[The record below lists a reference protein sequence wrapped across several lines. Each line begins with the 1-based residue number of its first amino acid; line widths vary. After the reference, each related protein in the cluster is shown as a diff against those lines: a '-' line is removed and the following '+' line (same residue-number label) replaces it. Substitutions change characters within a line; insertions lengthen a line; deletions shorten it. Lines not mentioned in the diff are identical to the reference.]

1 MDYRIIALDLDG
13 TLTNSRKEISPL
25 TLHALLEIQEK
36 GYKVVIASGRPTPG
50 CRHIAEKLRLGK
62 YASYILSYNGGQIT
76 DCSTGRIVFE
86 EMLPRDVISGLYDFA
101 LANDVGLTTYT
112 SDFMV
117 TGTRTDKY
125 MESESKI
132 NSLPIKTVPNFVE
145 YIDFD
150 VNKCL
155 VTADPD
161 HLAKIEIQLKEI
173 YGTSLNIYRSEPYF
187 LEVMP
192 KDIDK
197 AHGLKMLLADL
208 GLTADQLIACGDGYN
223 DLTMIQFA
231 GLGVAMQNAQPVV
244 KAAADYVT
252 SSNDNNGILHVIEK
266 FICRPVRPK
275 RRSL

>member
-13 TLTNSRKEISPL
+13 TLTNTRKEISPL

-50 CRHIAEKLRLGK
+50 CRHIAETLQLGK

-76 DCSTGRIVFE
+76 DCSSGRIVYQKIFPRE
-86 EMLPRDVISGLYDFA
+86 FLPDLYEFA

-112 SDFMV
+112 EECMV

-125 MESESKI
+125 MESESKV

-145 YIDFD
+145 YMDFD

-173 YGTSLNIYRSEPYF
+173 YGTALNIYRSEPYF

-252 SSNDNNGILHVIEK
+252 SSNDSNGILHVIEK

-275 RRSL
+275 RRS